1 MIRVGLLGLG
11 AVAEQI
17 HLPSCALLPEV
28 RVVGA
33 CDPDAERR
41 ERMGRRFGIPALY
54 EDAAALLEK
63 EKPEIVI
70 IATPPDSH
78 HRLSLLALEHGAHV
92 FCEKPFV
99 RSVAEADEVVDAAE
113 LGQRTVVV
121 NNEYRFMKIYR
132 RAQER
137 IAQGEF
143 GRPFLI
149 QCWQQMFHPPSA
161 ERNWRSQLSK
171 STLFEFGTHPL
182 DLICFFFDDYP
193 LWVTAQV
200 ARTRGDIQSDAVVQM
215 TLKFSGDRIAT
226 IILNRISHALERYLE
241 MRVDCERA
249 SIRVSFG
256 GVARA
261 AMEWSR
267 IRKLPI
273 TRFSLVKGG
282 ETRVE
287 VGGRSR
293 VLARE
298 WVDGRAAATALNLRQ
313 LIDMSKNG
321 RASNDRARHA
331 RELIRIVEA
340 GYESAR
346 TGQTVSLRESE
357 T

>member
-17 HLPSCALLPEV
+17 HLPSCAFLPEV
-28 RVVGA
+28 RLVGA
-33 CDPDAERR
+33 CEPNADRR
-41 ERMGRRFGIPALY
+41 ERIGRRFGIPALY

-63 EKPEIVI
+63 EKPEAVI

-99 RSVAEADEVVDAAE
+99 RSVAEADEVIAAAE
-113 LGQRTVVV
+113 RRQRTVVV
-121 NNEYRFMKIYR
+121 NNQYRFMKVYR

-137 IAQGEF
+137 IAHGEF

-161 ERNWRSQLSK
+161 EQNWRSQLAQ

-182 DLICFFFDDYP
+182 DLICFFFGDYP
-193 LWVTAQV
+193 VSVTAQV
-200 ARTRGDIQSDAVVQM
+200 VHTHGDIQSDVVVQM
-215 TLKFSGDRIAT
+215 TLKFPGERLAT
-226 IILNRISHALERYLE
+226 VILNRVSHALERYLE

-249 SIRVSFG
+249 SLRLSFG
-256 GVARA
+256 GVARGSV
-261 AMEWSR
+261 EWSR
-267 IRKLPI
+267 TRHWPI
-273 TRFSLVKGG
+273 ARFSLVKGG
-282 ETRVE
+282 EARIE
-287 VGGRSR
+287 IGGRSK
-293 VLARE
+293 VIARE
-298 WVDGRAAATALNLRQ
+298 WADGRPAATALNLRH
-313 LIDMSKNG
+313 LIDITKNG

-346 TGQTVSLRESE
+346 IGQSVCLRESSI
-357 T
+357 